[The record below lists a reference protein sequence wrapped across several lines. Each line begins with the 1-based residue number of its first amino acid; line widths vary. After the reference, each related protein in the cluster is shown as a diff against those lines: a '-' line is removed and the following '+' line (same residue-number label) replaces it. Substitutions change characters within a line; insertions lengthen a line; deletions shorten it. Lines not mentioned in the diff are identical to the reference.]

1 MEPTGLC
8 RDKKRPDGFS
18 LYPYADGKILAWDY
32 TCRNTLAD
40 SYKEHTAVE
49 VGYAAKQGEKDKYVN
64 YEDLVNDNYYVVPI
78 AHETMGSW
86 APDSLKFMKDLGS
99 RISEATGEKRAKSFL
114 FQSLSMNLQRGNAL
128 CVMGTVSHH
137 RKLEEIYNLGTIS
150 TQEE

>member
-1 MEPTGLC
+1 MDNL
-8 RDKKRPDGFS
+8 
-18 LYPYADGKILAWDY
+18 
-32 TCRNTLAD
+32 RNTLAD

-99 RISEATGEKRAKSFL
+99 RISEATGEKCAKSFL
-114 FQSLSMNLQRGNAL
+114 FQSISMNLQRG
-128 CVMGTVSHH
+128 
-137 RKLEEIYNLGTIS
+137 
-150 TQEE
+150 Q